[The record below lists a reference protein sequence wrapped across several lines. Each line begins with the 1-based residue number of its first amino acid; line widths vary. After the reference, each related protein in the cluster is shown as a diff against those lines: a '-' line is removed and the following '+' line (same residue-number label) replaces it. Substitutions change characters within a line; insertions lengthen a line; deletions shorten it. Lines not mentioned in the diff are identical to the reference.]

1 MAKILLKELAFARSG
16 DKGDVGNIGLMAK
29 SKAIYDVLSKEIT
42 PERVREHFRGMVKGP
57 VEIYPM
63 PNIECLAIV
72 LRQSLGGGATC
83 NLRFDQT
90 GKAMCMAILR
100 MELDVDAALIKHAR
114 EVSEAIEEKYKQESG
129 VRSQGSA

>member
-16 DKGDVGNIGLMAK
+16 DKGDVSNIGVMAK
-29 SKAIYDVLSKEIT
+29 SKAIYDFLLKEIT
-42 PERVREHFRGMVKGP
+42 PERVREHFKGMVKGS

-63 PNIECLAIV
+63 PNIECLEIV

-90 GKAMCMAILR
+90 GKAMCMAMLR
-100 MELDVDAALIKHAR
+100 MELDVDEALIKNAK
-114 EVSEAIEEKYKQESG
+114 EVSEAIEEKY
-129 VRSQGSA
+129 R